1 MAESADEEEEPP
13 AKKPKYED
21 QPEQKP
27 TTHTN
32 ASQVSSQDFFAAM
45 MRGKMPSNVS
55 STSTASSAS
64 PSAVTTSSATT
75 TSNGASDKSDSLAF
89 FQMMTKSTSSTKP
102 ASPSPTVSSSSSK
115 LGIPA
120 SWLKSSEPEGSALAR
135 EEPTVELSGPQ
146 KVTIKERYEFAGE
159 KIEVER
165 SVDVKE
171 AEALQAKKA
180 GSGLGD
186 LLDQLKGKSKI
197 NTLQKSKLDW
207 NQYTEDHGLSDEFEK
222 NRKDGYIQK
231 QEFLQNAEAAETAAY
246 QAGKAKA
253 QRR

>member
-1 MAESADEEEEPP
+1 MLESAESEEEPP
-13 AKKPKYED
+13 AKKPKFE
-21 QPEQKP
+21 ETSETKP
-27 TTHTN
+27 DPVTKS
-32 ASQVSSQDFFAAM
+32 SQVSSEDFFAAM
-45 MRGKMPSNVS
+45 MKGKMPPTSSVSSATVSS
-55 STSTASSAS
+55 STSSK
-64 PSAVTTSSATT
+64 TSN
-75 TSNGASDKSDSLAF
+75 TSNGTSDTSDSLAF
-89 FQMMTKSTSSTKP
+89 FQMMSKSASSTKS
-102 ASPSPTVSSSSSK
+102 ASPAPTVSPSSSK

-120 SWLKSSEPEGSALAR
+120 SWLKSTESDASSTADPEQIA
-135 EEPTVELSGPQ
+135 TLSTQQ

-165 SVDVKE
+165 KVDVRE
-171 AEALQAKKA
+171 AEMLQAKKA

-207 NQYTEDHGLSDEFEK
+207 NQFTEDQGLADEFEK

-246 QAGKAKA
+246 MAGKAKA
-253 QRR
+253 RR